1 MLIQTCMLEMN
12 VRQTRCVVVYQ
23 RNLESLIAFHLN
35 QFAWPICSCLF
46 RFNWHCVIDKDFSGV
61 WNGTSWSGLIN
72 NQWHRQETL
81 KKESFTL
88 NINVFNTWRTE
99 WLVYFYDTSIV
110 EYSTTRYIMGFL
122 YFIIVFSSSLDGVSK
137 SALDYLDNATV
148 NPMIEHVVYK
158 HSVQRYH
165 IPIRKQ
171 RNHFY
176 GFEFLEVKFHMIV
189 N

>member
-1 MLIQTCMLEMN
+1 M
-12 VRQTRCVVVYQ
+12 
-23 RNLESLIAFHLN
+23 
-35 QFAWPICSCLF
+35 
-46 RFNWHCVIDKDFSGV
+46 
-61 WNGTSWSGLIN
+61 
-72 NQWHRQETL
+72 
-81 KKESFTL
+81 
-88 NINVFNTWRTE
+88 
-99 WLVYFYDTSIV
+99 YFYDSFIV

-171 RNHFY
+171 RNNFY
-176 GFEFLEVKFHMIV
+176 GFEFLVVKFHMIG